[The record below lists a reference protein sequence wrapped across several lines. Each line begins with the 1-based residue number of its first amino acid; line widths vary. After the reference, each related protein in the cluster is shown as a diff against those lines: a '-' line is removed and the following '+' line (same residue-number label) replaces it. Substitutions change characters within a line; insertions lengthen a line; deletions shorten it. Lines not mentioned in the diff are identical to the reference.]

1 MQLTVHEAADLLGVD
16 DKQVLRWIRKDG
28 LPACK
33 ISDSYRINR
42 IDLLEWATEHRMKLS
57 PEIFAR
63 LEIPETPLP
72 RISEALEAGGI
83 HYDIAGE
90 DQQTVL
96 RTIVGLVKLPASADR
111 DFLLQVLLA
120 REALGTTAIG
130 EGIAIPHVRNP
141 ILLHGATPTI
151 TLTFLAQ
158 PIDFKAID
166 GKPVTILFTLIT
178 PTPRVHLHIL
188 SKLAYLLRDER
199 LQAVLRRRGGTDEI
213 LRTIRG
219 IEAELGL

>member
-1 MQLTVHEAADLLGVD
+1 MQLTVHEAAELLNVD
-16 DKQVLRWIRKDG
+16 DRNVLRWIKKEG
-28 LPACK
+28 LPAHK
-33 ISDSYRINR
+33 VNEVYRINR

-63 LEIPETPLP
+63 LESAQEPLP

-83 HYDIAGE
+83 HYGIAGG

-96 RTIVGLVKLPASADR
+96 RNIVGLVKLPPEADR
-111 DFLLQVLLA
+111 EFLLQVLLA

-130 EGIAIPHVRNP
+130 DGIAIPHVRNP
-141 ILLHGATPTI
+141 ILLHGVRPTI

-166 GKPVTILFTLIT
+166 GKPVDILFTLIT

-188 SKLAYLLRDER
+188 SKLAYLLRDTR
-199 LQAVLRRRGGTDEI
+199 LQAVLKRRGAAAEI
-213 LRTIRG
+213 MATIRE
-219 IEAELGL
+219 IETELAV